1 MPDHSN
7 TTEPEIDATNN
18 QKKAKIEYLR
28 IKRKILSHITTVRVV
43 ILVLLAGLAV
53 LIGLLTV
60 KGTQALNIPIY
71 FNTAYNFIKTP
82 VEQLASYEGRTNVL
96 VMGKA
101 GGAHD
106 GPDLTDTMMLVSFS
120 LKDGS
125 VKIISIPRDI
135 WIPEIR
141 AKINSAYYWGNQK
154 NAGGGITFAKAITS
168 GVVGVP
174 IQYGA
179 VIDFSGFK
187 DIIDQ
192 LGGIEVNIENSFTDY
207 LYPISGREDD
217 LCSGDPQY
225 LCRYETLHFVQGKQL
240 MDGETALKFVRS
252 RHAEGIEGTDIARGA
267 RQQKVITSIKDKL
280 LDKKTYS
287 NPLHDVAIFKVI
299 LASIQTDIDYP
310 TAAILA
316 RLVYN
321 NKDSMKSFI
330 IPENLLI
337 TPQISSK
344 YDMQSVFI
352 PKSGNGKWKEI
363 NDWVATILQG

>member
-1 MPDHSN
+1 M
-7 TTEPEIDATNN
+7 
-18 QKKAKIEYLR
+18 
-28 IKRKILSHITTVRVV
+28 VRVV
-43 ILVLLAGLAV
+43 ILILLVGLAV
-53 LIGLLTV
+53 LIGFLAV
-60 KGTQALNIPIY
+60 KGTQALNIPVY
-71 FNTAYNFIKTP
+71 FNTAYNFIKAPT
-82 VEQLASYEGRTNVL
+82 EQLASYEDRTNVL

-125 VKIISIPRDI
+125 VKIISIPRDV

-174 IQYGA
+174 IQYGS

-187 DIIDQ
+187 DIIDE
-192 LGGIEVNIENSFTDY
+192 LGGIEVNVENSFTDN
-207 LYPISGREDD
+207 LYPIAGREND
-217 LCSGDPQY
+217 LCGGDPQY
-225 LCRYETLHFVQGKQL
+225 LCRYETLTFNTGLQI

-252 RHAEGIEGTDIARGA
+252 RHAEGVEGTDIARGV
-267 RQQKVITSIKDKL
+267 RQQKVITAIKNKL
-280 LDKKTYS
+280 LDKKTYT
-287 NPLHDVAIFKVI
+287 NPWRDIKILKVI

-321 NKDSMKSFI
+321 NKDSIKSFT
-330 IPENLLI
+330 IPEDLLVN
-337 TPQISSK
+337 PPISSK
-344 YDMQSVFI
+344 YDMQSVFT
-352 PKSGNGKWKEI
+352 PKAGNGKWEDV
-363 NDWVATILQG
+363 NDWVATILQD